1 MEIYWEQVV
10 QNLLGSSDIDKT
22 ETASTKSKPLYK
34 VNKTAETVK
43 TKKSSIAVTSATAV
57 DKNKKER
64 QEKKVKF
71 KNDLENVS
79 LGLMNAS
86 VTSDE
91 GFDSTFS
98 SLTSTFSSQSS
109 SSSSTDFASIP
120 TAIRRPQHPLKT
132 SWTFWYSAGNR
143 KMSWKQNQI
152 KISTVATAE
161 QFWLLISQLN
171 PPSKIPAGYTF
182 SVFKTGIL
190 PDWEDAPNI
199 EGGRWMIPCRKSDG
213 VEKFDSKW
221 LDLLFML
228 VGEKMDGESNLI
240 NGAEACARN
249 KGNRLEVWVNNAN
262 TREVVQ
268 IGRTVKSNLKCDN
281 EERITFSLHKED
293 RGGVKGP
300 RLAL

>member
-10 QNLLGSSDIDKT
+10 ENLLGSSGSI
-22 ETASTKSKPLYK
+22 ETRTATPKSKQHKK
-34 VNKTAETVK
+34 VNSKTAVDVK
-43 TKKSSIAVTSATAV
+43 TSKSSIVGEAE
-57 DKNKKER
+57 DEKKKER
-64 QEKKVKF
+64 EEKKVKF
-71 KNDLENVS
+71 KNDLANVS
-79 LGLMNAS
+79 MGLMNVS

-91 GFDSTFS
+91 GINTTVSSQASTFS
-98 SLTSTFSSQSS
+98 SR
-109 SSSSTDFASIP
+109 SSTSISIP
-120 TAIRRPQHPLKT
+120 TEIRRPQNPLKT

-143 KMSWKQNQI
+143 KLSWKQNQV
-152 KISTVATAE
+152 KISTVDTAE

-171 PPSKIPAGYTF
+171 PPGKIPAGYTF

-221 LDLLFML
+221 LDILFML
-228 VGEKMDGESNLI
+228 VGEQMDEESILI
-240 NGAEACARN
+240 NGVEACARN
-249 KGNRLEVWVNNAN
+249 KGNRLEVWVKNAN

-268 IGRTVKSNLKCDN
+268 IGRSIKSKLKCDSI
-281 EERITFSLHKED
+281 ERLTFSLHRED
-293 RGGVKGP
+293 RGGIKGP